1 MAANDISTAED
12 LKSFISQQRGIISR
26 QDLKPFTRRTDA
38 HGLVHL
44 GIHLAGL
51 GATGWLVYLSLG
63 TWWLLVPAMFVHGVV
78 LNHLF
83 APLHETIHGTPF
95 RTRWLNELVMYVL
108 GFMIVWMPIYFRY
121 EHTAHHT
128 NTQIKGKDA
137 EFVLPSPATKW
148 HYFLWVSGLTRWTIN
163 LGWLF
168 LHSMGRMR
176 PEERQNVP
184 DNELPRIF
192 FEARVMLALYAA
204 IGVGAVIAQSW
215 ELLIYWLIPLTIG
228 RPVQHAIR
236 AADHAGCLE
245 GPELTRHVRTVL
257 TDPVTQFLGWNMNFH
272 SMHHLAPSVPYH
284 ALPALHA
291 AVGNRLYN
299 SQRGYLAAQ
308 IDIIRHHLTGR
319 LQDPARLPDDGRGSP
334 DAGPAGAVTEATAV
348 AAQ

>member
-12 LKSFISQQRGIISR
+12 LQSFISQQRSLISR
-26 QDLKPFTRRTDA
+26 TELKPFTRRTDS
-38 HGLVHL
+38 HGLIYL
-44 GIHLAGL
+44 AIHFAGL
-51 GATGWLVYLSLG
+51 GATGWLIYLSLG
-63 TWWLLVPAMFVHGVV
+63 NWWLLVPAMFVHGVV
-78 LNHLF
+78 LNQLF
-83 APLHETIHGTPF
+83 APLHEVIHGTTF

-128 NTQIKGKDA
+128 NAQIKGKDA
-137 EFVLPSPATKW
+137 EFVLPSAATKW
-148 HYFLWVSGLTRWTIN
+148 QYFLWVCGHTRWTIN

-184 DNELPRIF
+184 DNELSRIY
-192 FEARVMLALYAA
+192 FEARLMLALYVA

-215 ELLIYWLIPLTIG
+215 APMIYWLIPLTIG

-245 GPELTRHVRTVL
+245 GSDMTRNVRTVI
-257 TDPVTQFLGWNMNFH
+257 TDPVTQFLCWNMNFH
-272 SMHHLAPSVPYH
+272 TVHHLVPSAPFH
-284 ALPALHA
+284 ALPALHDL
-291 AVGNRLYN
+291 VGHKLYN
-299 SQRGYLAAQ
+299 SKRGYWAAQ
-308 IDIIRHHLTGR
+308 LDIIRHHLTGR
-319 LQDPARLPDDGRGSP
+319 LQDPALLPDDGRRP
-334 DAGPAGAVTEATAV
+334 PQTAPAV

>member
-12 LKSFISQQRGIISR
+12 LQSFISQQRSIISR
-26 QDLKPFTRRTDA
+26 AELKPFTRRTDS
-38 HGLVHL
+38 HGLIYL
-44 GIHLAGL
+44 AIHFAGL
-51 GATGWLVYLSLG
+51 GATGWLVFLSLG
-63 TWWLLVPAMFVHGVV
+63 NWWLLVPAMFVHGVV

-83 APLHETIHGTPF
+83 APLHEVIHGTPF

-128 NTQIKGKDA
+128 NAQIKGKDA
-137 EFVLPSPATKW
+137 EFVMPSPATKW
-148 HYFLWVSGLTRWTIN
+148 HYFLWVCGHTRWTIN

-176 PEERQNVP
+176 PDERQNVP
-184 DNELPRIF
+184 DNELPRIY

-204 IGVGAVIAQSW
+204 IGVGAVVAQSW
-215 ELLIYWLIPLTIG
+215 APMIYWLIPLTIG

-245 GPELTRHVRTVL
+245 GPNLKHHVRTVI
-257 TDPVTQFLGWNMNFH
+257 TDPVTQFLCWNMNFH
-272 SMHHLAPSVPYH
+272 SMHHLAPSAPFH
-284 ALPALHA
+284 ALPALHE
-291 AVGNRLYN
+291 AVGDKLYN
-299 SQRGYLAAQ
+299 SKRGYCAAQ
-308 IDIIRHHLTGR
+308 LDIIRHHLTGR
-319 LQDPARLPDDGRGSP
+319 LQDPAQLPDDGRRP
-334 DAGPAGAVTEATAV
+334 PEAVAADVAPAV